1 VNLDSA
7 RVGVKELVNLKSS
20 QMLMGVLQE
29 VPRRIAL
36 VRLTTVAEYSV
47 RGYEQGV
54 QESR

>member
-1 VNLDSA
+1 VDVN
-7 RVGVKELVNLKSS
+7 ELVNLKSS
-20 QMLMGVLQE
+20 QMLMGVLRE

-47 RGYEQGV
+47 RGHDQGV